1 MKKRQTSENF
11 YELHNLKF
19 KIQKESVLKAMD
31 CYEDSPV
38 YEEVVDTYEEIYEE
52 MLSLVEPVG
61 ILGFGTLPESVAT
74 ERSQS
79 GNTDCIHGGEHW
91 KRIKEQSTKA
101 FRKATM

>member
-1 MKKRQTSENF
+1 MENF

-74 ERSQS
+74 EKYKAGTPIAYMVASI
-79 GNTDCIHGGEHW
+79 GNG
-91 KRIKEQSTKA
+91 IKEQSTKA
-101 FRKATM
+101 FQEGEDRKSVV